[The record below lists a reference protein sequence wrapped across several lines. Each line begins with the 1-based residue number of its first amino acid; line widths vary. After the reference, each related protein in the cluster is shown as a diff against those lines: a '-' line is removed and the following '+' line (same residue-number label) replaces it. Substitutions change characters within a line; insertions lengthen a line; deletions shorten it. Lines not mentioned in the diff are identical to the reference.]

1 MAKEIERKFLVVST
15 AYRDMAERSHHI
27 VQGYLNTDPKA
38 TVRVRIK
45 DDRAFLTIKGLNS
58 GAVRDEWEYPIPLND
73 AREMLERCSSGKVID
88 KTRFI
93 VKSGKHIWEIDE
105 FHGSLEPLTI
115 AEIELSDSEEPFDKP
130 DFIGKEVTGDIRY
143 YNSTLSK

>member
-15 AYRDMAERSHHI
+15 SYRDIALKRHHI
-27 VQGYLNTDPKA
+27 VQGYLNADPKA

-45 DDRAFLTIKGLNS
+45 DDQAYLTVKGLNS
-58 GAVRDEWEYPIPLND
+58 GAVRDEWEYSIPLAD
-73 AREMLERCSSGKVID
+73 AREMLARCSSGRVID
-88 KTRFI
+88 KTRY
-93 VKSGKHIWEIDE
+93 VVMSGMHCWEIDE
-105 FHGSLEPLTI
+105 FHGELAPLKI
-115 AEIELSDSEEPFDKP
+115 AEIELSNADEAFDKP